1 MRVLGIAG
9 SPRRDGN
16 TFLLLQK
23 ALEGAKGAGADTEF
37 IFIPDLKISPCRE
50 CGGCDKTGKCV
61 VDDDMQSI
69 YPRLQNAEVIIIASP
84 IFFGNVTA
92 NLKAM
97 IDRCQCLWV
106 KKYIL
111 KQPISKI
118 SNRRGAFISVC
129 GGRKA
134 DFFPAA
140 SLTLKAL
147 FKTLDVSYVSELF
160 FTQIDDKSAILKHPD
175 ALEEAFLLGVKINN
189 WCKLKRR

>member
-175 ALEEAFLLGVKINN
+175 ALEEAFLLGVKLIIGAN
-189 WCKLKRR
+189 